1 MIIIARTAKLYVQ
14 VDAVGV
20 RTRLPN
26 SYAPRK
32 SQTQNELP
40 DAQADRY
47 HKKLQR
53 ILRPAD
59 TVPGEL
65 SGGSG
70 TVEHRMSEKMKEA
83 TLSPRLVNPASVPQD
98 DSPLF
103 QCTECDMIVKESDP
117 YCPFCGAIFAD
128 GILGEQAES
137 ESELHE
143 PPAWETT
150 VEKPARREPMV
161 RPEKFDLFS
170 LLGTRSRSKELLY
183 REALRGFPGSAR
195 LLEEI
200 EHLISDISSLGTD
213 TTKVRRMMGSAWE
226 AARDGDWHLV
236 TALAHQTEEMV
247 APSIPDLV
255 RSEIARARTH
265 LAEAK
270 SLGVDISQYVL
281 QIKSAVQALHAN
293 DPDEALRITKELVDS
308 MREDSISWK

>member
-1 MIIIARTAKLYVQ
+1 
-14 VDAVGV
+14 
-20 RTRLPN
+20 
-26 SYAPRK
+26 
-32 SQTQNELP
+32 
-40 DAQADRY
+40 
-47 HKKLQR
+47 
-53 ILRPAD
+53 
-59 TVPGEL
+59 
-65 SGGSG
+65 
-70 TVEHRMSEKMKEA
+70 MSENMKEA
-83 TLSPRLVNPASVPQD
+83 MLSPRLVNPVSVPQD

-128 GILGEQAES
+128 GAMADEAEPGC
-137 ESELHE
+137 EHE
-143 PPAWETT
+143 E
-150 VEKPARREPMV
+150 PARREPMV

-170 LLGTRSRSKELLY
+170 LLNARSRSKELLY

-200 EHLISDISSLGTD
+200 ERLISDISSLGTD
-213 TTKVRRMMGSAWE
+213 TIKVRRMMGSAWE

-255 RSEIARARTH
+255 RSEITRARTH

-270 SLGVDISQYVL
+270 ALGIDISQYVL